1 MFYTE
6 EKLKARIA
14 ELKPFRYANR
24 QPIGEWKVKEDVSK
38 EEKYPPAVD
47 DSWKDFPVGE
57 RFEGR
62 DYYLWIDTH
71 FTVPQIEEGNE
82 LVLLF
87 YFGKTGG
94 GHNSGF
100 ESLLFINEQPYQGV
114 DSNHGEVF
122 LGKEYSG
129 QTIRLSIKLWS
140 GLEGGGPKLIMCS
153 QFKYADYAML
163 SPETDDLYYTAT
175 VMFDTVKI
183 LDKNDPE
190 RVVLLNAL
198 EEAFALVD
206 WSYAGNEEFY
216 KSVAK
221 AQNHLETAVE
231 NMPKNS
237 QVKVTAIGHTHID
250 VAWLWRVKHTREK
263 AARSFSTVLR
273 LMERYPEY
281 IFLQTQPQLYSFIKK
296 DYPEIYEKIQER
308 VKEGRWEVDG
318 AMWLEADCNITSG
331 ESLVRQ
337 ILHGSRFMKEEF
349 NQETKYL
356 WLPDVFGYSWA
367 LPQILKKSGIETF
380 MTTKISWNQYNRVP
394 HDTFKWRG
402 IDGSEVLT
410 HFVTTPDPVEDGQVS
425 PFYTYNGLLEPSTI
439 RGIYDNYRDKEI
451 NSELLLSYGYGD
463 GGGGVNRDMLEKRR
477 KLDKVPSL
485 PEVKTGKAGAY
496 FEALHER
503 INQTD
508 KYVHTWDGELY
519 LEYHRGTY
527 TSQAAI
533 KKWNRMLELAY
544 RDAEL
549 LHTWAGQFADTADY
563 PAENIRQG
571 WEIILRNHFHD
582 IIPGSSIQEVYEDCQ
597 VEYSEANQMVVD
609 LFDTFAKKFMKQKNN
624 QWTLVN
630 SAGWNRAEL
639 VDLPLENK
647 DALGYFVD
655 EKQNVLKSEKSDMG
669 YQVVVPDIAP
679 LSSTTVTFVEDESV
693 KSEPGIFEVKEQGI
707 QTPFYEITWNKDGQL
722 TSIYDKENAR
732 QVLEENGK
740 GNYLQLFEDKP
751 MQFDAWDID
760 LYHVLKKKTLKVSK
774 IEVVKNNSLMA
785 TVRFTY
791 EFGTSVLVQDMN
803 VFAMNRRIDFVT
815 NVDWK
820 ERQQLLKASF
830 DVDIRATEARYD
842 IQFGN
847 VQRPTHWNTSWDMAK
862 FETVAHQ
869 WVDFAQRDYG
879 VALLN
884 DCKYGHSVKDK
895 TMTITLLKG
904 AINPDPTADIGKH
917 TFTYSIL
924 PHTGDFIDGNVVEEA
939 WSLNSPL
946 LAMQGTMEQQ
956 TLMEVKSDEAV
967 VIDAIK
973 KWEDGAG
980 MIMRVHDHT
989 GSKRNITLVPQFDYT
1004 SWQETNLMEKP
1015 CDTIV
1020 ENVNGEIKLELSPYE
1035 VKTILIR
1042 DVKKQ

>member
-6 EKLKARIA
+6 EKLKARIK
-14 ELKPFRYANR
+14 ELEPFRYINR
-24 QPIGEWKVKEDVSK
+24 KPIGKWKVKEDVSK
-38 EEKYPPAVD
+38 SEKYPPAVD
-47 DSWKDFPVGE
+47 DSWNDFSAGE

-62 DYYLWIDTH
+62 DYYLWIDTQ
-71 FTVPQIEEGNE
+71 FTVPSISDGDE

-87 YFGKTGG
+87 YFGKTGI

-100 ESLLFINEQPYQGV
+100 ESSLFINEQLYQGV
-114 DSNHGEVF
+114 DSNHCEVF
-122 LGKEYSG
+122 LGREYSG

-140 GLEGGGPKLIMCS
+140 GLEGGGPKLIICNK
-153 QFKYADYAML
+153 FENADYAIL
-163 SPETDDLYYTAT
+163 SPEADDLYYTAK

-183 LDKNDPE
+183 LGENDPE
-190 RVVLLNAL
+190 RVILLNAL
-198 EEAFALVD
+198 EEAFDLID
-206 WSYAGNEEFY
+206 WSYAGEEAFY
-216 KSVAK
+216 KSIAAAQNYLAK
-221 AQNHLETAVE
+221 AVE
-231 NMPKNS
+231 GMSKDSP
-237 QVKVTAIGHTHID
+237 VKVTAIGHTHID
-250 VAWLWRVKHTREK
+250 VAWLWRLKHTREK

-281 IFLQTQPQLYSFIKK
+281 VFLQTQPQLYSFIKQ
-296 DYPEIYEKIQER
+296 DYPEVFEKIKEK
-308 VKEGRWEVDG
+308 VEEGRWEIDG

-337 ILHGSRFMKEEF
+337 ILHGTRFMKEEF
-349 NQETKYL
+349 NQETKFL

-380 MTTKISWNQYNRVP
+380 MTTKISWNQYNRLP

-402 IDGSEVLT
+402 IDGSEILT
-410 HFVTTPDPVEDGQVS
+410 HFVTTPDPAEDGNVS
-425 PFYTYNGLLEPSTI
+425 SYYTYNGVLEPSTV

-477 KLDKVPSL
+477 KLDKIPGL
-485 PEVKTGKAGAY
+485 PYVKTGKAGEY
-496 FEALHER
+496 FKALHER
-503 INQTD
+503 IDKTD

-533 KKWNRMLELAY
+533 KKWNRTLELAY

-549 LHTWAGQFADTADY
+549 LHTWAGQFAGSADY
-563 PAENIRQG
+563 PVGQIRKG

-597 VEYSEANQMVVD
+597 VEYSEANQIVKKI
-609 LFDTFAKKFMKQKNN
+609 FDTFVQKFITKADN

-630 SAGWNRAEL
+630 SAGWKRTEL
-639 VDLPLENK
+639 VNIPLANN
-647 DALGYFVD
+647 DVLGYFVD
-655 EKQNVLKSEKSDMG
+655 ENQQVLKSAKNERG
-669 YQVVVPDIAP
+669 YQVMVTDVAP
-679 LSSTTVTFVEDESV
+679 LSSTTITFIADECA
-693 KSEPGIFEVKEQGI
+693 KDGEPIFKIKEQGI
-707 QTPFYEITWNKDGQL
+707 VTPFYDISWNIEGQL
-722 TSIYDKENAR
+722 TSIYDKDNKR
-732 QVLEENGK
+732 QVLKNGGM
-740 GNYLQLFEDKP
+740 GNYFQLFEDKP
-751 MQFDAWDID
+751 MQYDAWDID
-760 LYHVLKKKTLKVSK
+760 LYHLLKKNILKASN
-774 IEVVKNNSLMA
+774 IEVVANNNLMA
-785 TVRFTY
+785 TIRFTY
-791 EFGTSVLVQDMN
+791 VFGTSVLVQDMN
-803 VFAMNRRIDFVT
+803 VFCDSRRIDFAT
-815 NVDWK
+815 KVDWK

-847 VQRPTHWNTSWDMAK
+847 VKRPTHWNTSWDMAK

-884 DCKYGHSVKDK
+884 DCKYGHSIKDK
-895 TMTITLLKG
+895 TMSITLLKG
-904 AINPDPTADIGKH
+904 GIFPDPTADIGEH
-917 TFTYSIL
+917 IFTYSIL
-924 PHTGDFIDGNVVEEA
+924 PHQCDFIEGGVVEAA
-939 WSLNSPL
+939 WSLNSPII
-946 LAMQGTMEQQ
+946 AIQGNIAHQ
-956 TLMEVKSDEAV
+956 TLMEVKSEEVV

-980 MIMRVHDHT
+980 TIVRLHDHT
-989 GSKRNITLVPQFDYT
+989 GSNRSISLVPQFDYA
-1004 SWQETNLMEKP
+1004 SWQEVNLMEKP
-1015 CDTIV
+1015 CGEIM
-1020 ENVNGEIKLELSPYE
+1020 EKVNGKIQLELYPYE

-1042 DVKKQ
+1042 